1 LIHRDVNPPNVLVS
15 RIGEVK
21 LSDFGIAR
29 DTARAQL
36 TVAGNVRGKL
46 GYMSPEQAY
55 AKPIDGRTDLYAL
68 GLTLHE
74 ALTGQRVLQGQNE
87 AELMHA
93 AVTQEILPPSQLRPD
108 VPPELDAVVMG
119 LLERSVSKRI
129 ATGAEVRQ
137 QLLALTGEAA
147 PYPQGQLA
155 LARAAQEALAHVRQ
169 GTEPVSGSRTG
180 PSVSGQIL
188 IRSG

>member
-1 LIHRDVNPPNVLVS
+1 VLVS

-46 GYMSPEQAY
+46 GYMAPEQAY
-55 AKPIDGRTDLYAL
+55 GKAIDGRIDLYAL

-74 ALTGQRVLQGQNE
+74 ALTGQRVLIGQDE

-93 AVTQEILPPSQLRPD
+93 AVTQEIAPPSALRPD

-119 LLERSVSKRI
+119 LLERNVSKRT

-137 QLLALTGEAA
+137 QLLAITGVAA
-147 PYPQGQLA
+147 AYPQGQAELS
-155 LARAAQEALAHVRQ
+155 RAAQEAMAHVRQ
-169 GTEPVSGSRTG
+169 GTEPVSGSRSS
-180 PSVSGQIL
+180 PSASGQIL
-188 IRSG
+188 VRSG